1 MDLFVDLPM
10 ADMLHVNKIVY
21 LVDAS
26 GERQKHFFFALKSI
40 LNAFMQFSL
49 RQQKTSLFCA
59 KSFSRGSIVYLEPS
73 PLHMIPSRDVEFST
87 VR

>member
-26 GERQKHFFFALKSI
+26 GERQKHFFLPW
-40 LNAFMQFSL
+40 NP
-49 RQQKTSLFCA
+49 
-59 KSFSRGSIVYLEPS
+59 Y
-73 PLHMIPSRDVEFST
+73 
-87 VR
+87 